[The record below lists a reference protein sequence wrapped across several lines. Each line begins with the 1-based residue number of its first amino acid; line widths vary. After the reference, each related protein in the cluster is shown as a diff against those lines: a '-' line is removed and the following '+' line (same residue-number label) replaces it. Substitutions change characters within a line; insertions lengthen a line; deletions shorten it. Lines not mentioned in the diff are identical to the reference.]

1 MKISRTRTKD
11 FISQIK
17 SKSILDPTEKEELE
31 KIKHVLN
38 PGEEV
43 VVRK

>member
-1 MKISRTRTKD
+1 
-11 FISQIK
+11 
-17 SKSILDPTEKEELE
+17 LDPTEKEELE